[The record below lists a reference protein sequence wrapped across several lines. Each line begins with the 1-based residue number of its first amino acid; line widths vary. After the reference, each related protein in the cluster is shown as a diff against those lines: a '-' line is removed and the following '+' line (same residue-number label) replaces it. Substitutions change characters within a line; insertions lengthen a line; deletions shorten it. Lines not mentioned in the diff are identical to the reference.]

1 MSVDHPVKTRLASFS
16 LVTLLVIISVVAL
29 MPFLFII
36 LSSFKPGVEMVR
48 NGLSLNLDFQN
59 FSLTNYGYLFTQRDG
74 VYLDWYKNSILI
86 TVLQTAGGLFLSSMV
101 GYALAKYDFKGRTLV
116 FILVLI
122 VMMIPI
128 EILLLPLYKLSITLR
143 TINTY
148 QGVFL
153 PFLVSMTGIFFFRQ
167 YAIGLPKE
175 LMEAGRIDGCTEYGI
190 YFKIMM
196 PLMKPA
202 FGALTILMAMG
213 SWNSFVWP
221 LIVMRDNVKLTL
233 PVGLQT
239 MLTPYG
245 NNYDMLMS
253 GAVLAVLP
261 ILIVFLFNQK
271 SFIDGMTAGAVKG

>member
-1 MSVDHPVKTRLASFS
+1 MAVQSKTKNNTTTAAIIIFFSVIS
-16 LVTLLVIISVVAL
+16 LIAL
-29 MPFLFII
+29 MPFVFLA
-36 LSSFKPGVEMVR
+36 LSSFKPGVEMIR
-48 NGLSLNLDFQN
+48 NGLSLQLDFEN
-59 FSLTNYGYLFTQRDG
+59 FSLTNYGYLFTQREG
-74 VYLDWYKNSILI
+74 VYLDWYKNSIFI
-86 TVLQTAGGLFLSSMV
+86 TAIQTGGGLLLSSMV
-101 GYALAKYDFKGRTLV
+101 GYALALYRFKGRNLT
-116 FILVLI
+116 FILVLV
-122 VMMIPI
+122 VMMVPI

-143 TINTY
+143 IINTY
-148 QGVFL
+148 RGAYL

-202 FGALTILMAMG
+202 YGAMTILLAMA

-221 LIVMRDNVKLTL
+221 LIVMRETEMLTL

-261 ILIVFLFNQK
+261 IMVVFLFNQK
-271 SFIDGMTAGAVKG
+271 SFIAGMTAGSVKG